1 MLAVLLAPT
10 AVNAQTTVKYH
21 VVKLPEVPAPSG
33 CVPTAINENGDVVGY
48 CNAAGSESFG
58 VLWSGGAVTDLG
70 RLAGGT
76 FTHAWGINSSGQI
89 VGDGN
94 DTTSNLDPKAVILG
108 AAGWVGLDGSGGS
121 AQAAYG
127 ITDNGVIY
135 GNFTTQRHPGTET
148 WDPVY
153 WTYDASHDRWNRH
166 NLPKPAGTL
175 VSGAFIY
182 AATKI
187 GVAAGQVASDLV
199 GNQAGL
205 WLADAAHTLIVL
217 EAPNGFASGAAFG
230 ISEDARA
237 AGSAS
242 NVSGSHAIV
251 WQNDAAH
258 TAVDLGTLPGDDQAE
273 AHGVNASGQ
282 VVGSSFATTPSGVIE
297 RAFLYQNGAMAE
309 LSTLLDP
316 SDAGWTV
323 NRAVGINNSGQIIAV
338 ATNNGQQ
345 RAIVLM
351 PAAFTCSAI
360 SVAIPSSSAAVGAA
374 FSASVNASGGTAPYS
389 YSLDSGAVPG
399 LTLSAGGLF
408 AGTPT
413 TAGDFSVTVGASD
426 ANGCSGTATATMLVS
441 KGTPMVS
448 WSTPSPIA
456 YGAALG
462 ASQLNATAS
471 VPGSFVYSPVAG
483 TVLPAGAGQL
493 LSTTFTPDDS
503 ANYDGATATVTI
515 DVGLASQTIAF
526 APLAART
533 YGDAAFAVSA
543 TGGASGN
550 PVTFAASGAC
560 TLAGDLVSLTG
571 AGSCTV
577 TASQAGNSNYSAAAD
592 VAQTFTVAQAS
603 QTITFGA
610 LANRTY
616 GDAAFAVS
624 ATGGASGNAV
634 SFAAAGACSVAGNL
648 VTITGAGS
656 CTITATQ
663 AGNANYL
670 PATAVPESFSIAK
683 GSSSVNWAAPAAI
696 TYGTPLGAAQLNATV
711 TMAGTFVYSPVAG
724 TVLGAGD
731 HLLSVT
737 FTPSDANISG
747 ASASVA
753 LHVNQA
759 VPVVTWATPA
769 DITEGTPLGAVQ
781 LNASAN
787 VPGAFAYSPAAGIVL
802 PIGSGQTLS
811 VVFTPADAANYT
823 SAAASVLI
831 NVVAIQPPPADN
843 ILAPIADQQNA
854 EGDRVELQLQ
864 TTGVARRD
872 KVAFIAANLPP
883 GLDIDKEGVVKGR
896 IRRGSAGQYQVT
908 VTLFANRTSYTRSF
922 VWTVTR

>member
-1 MLAVLLAPT
+1 
-10 AVNAQTTVKYH
+10 
-21 VVKLPEVPAPSG
+21 
-33 CVPTAINENGDVVGY
+33 
-48 CNAAGSESFG
+48 
-58 VLWSGGAVTDLG
+58 
-70 RLAGGT
+70 
-76 FTHAWGINSSGQI
+76 
-89 VGDGN
+89 
-94 DTTSNLDPKAVILG
+94 
-108 AAGWVGLDGSGGS
+108 
-121 AQAAYG
+121 
-127 ITDNGVIY
+127 
-135 GNFTTQRHPGTET
+135 
-148 WDPVY
+148 
-153 WTYDASHDRWNRH
+153 
-166 NLPKPAGTL
+166 
-175 VSGAFIY
+175 
-182 AATKI
+182 
-187 GVAAGQVASDLV
+187 
-199 GNQAGL
+199 
-205 WLADAAHTLIVL
+205 
-217 EAPNGFASGAAFG
+217 
-230 ISEDARA
+230 
-237 AGSAS
+237 
-242 NVSGSHAIV
+242 
-251 WQNDAAH
+251 
-258 TAVDLGTLPGDDQAE
+258 
-273 AHGVNASGQ
+273 
-282 VVGSSFATTPSGVIE
+282 
-297 RAFLYQNGAMAE
+297 
-309 LSTLLDP
+309 
-316 SDAGWTV
+316 
-323 NRAVGINNSGQIIAV
+323 
-338 ATNNGQQ
+338 
-345 RAIVLM
+345 
-351 PAAFTCSAI
+351 
-360 SVAIPSSSAAVGAA
+360 
-374 FSASVNASGGTAPYS
+374 
-389 YSLDSGAVPG
+389 
-399 LTLSAGGLF
+399 
-408 AGTPT
+408 
-413 TAGDFSVTVGASD
+413 
-426 ANGCSGTATATMLVS
+426 
-441 KGTPMVS
+441 
-448 WSTPSPIA
+448 
-456 YGAALG
+456 
-462 ASQLNATAS
+462 
-471 VPGSFVYSPVAG
+471 VAG
-483 TVLPAGAGQL
+483 NL
-493 LSTTFTPDDS
+493 
-503 ANYDGATATVTI
+503 VTI
-515 DVGLASQTIAF
+515 
-526 APLAART
+526 
-533 YGDAAFAVSA
+533 
-543 TGGASGN
+543 
-550 PVTFAASGAC
+550 
-560 TLAGDLVSLTG
+560 TG

-577 TASQAGNSNYSAAAD
+577 TASQAGNTNYAAAAD
-592 VAQTFTVAQAS
+592 VAQTFTIAQAS

-610 LANRTY
+610 LANKTY
-616 GDAAFAVS
+616 GDAPFAVS

-864 TTGVARRD
+864 ATGVTRRD